1 MNPLLEQE
9 PRRVWAHFAR
19 LCSIPHGSGNMGAA
33 SRMCAGFAEAH
44 GLAYRVDEAQNV
56 IISKPA
62 APGYEAAEPVMLQ
75 GHLDMVCEQEPGRGF
90 DFLSEGLELQLD
102 GDWLSA
108 RGTTLGGDDGIA
120 VAMMLAVLEAND
132 LPHPAL
138 ECVFTTDEETGMGG
152 ARALDFSLL
161 KSRRLINLD
170 SEEEGVF
177 TVCCAGGVRVQC
189 ELPVTREAF
198 AGAAYRVTVGG
209 LLGGH
214 SGGEIDKG
222 RGSAHQLLGRLLGLL
237 QEQASFRLAA
247 LRGGQRDNV
256 ICPLASA
263 ELVLAE
269 ADAPALAQLAA
280 RCQAMFRDE
289 LAVTDPGVT
298 VTLERLDAP
307 SALPLSAK
315 ATGDIVWLLLVSPQ
329 GIEAMSADF
338 PGLVRTSLN
347 LGILHLD
354 EDALHAGYLLRSA
367 LVSEKEM
374 LARRMQA
381 LLSRLDCRVT
391 LVGSYHPW
399 EYRRDSALR
408 ETAVQAFREVFGK
421 EPVIVGTHGGLECG
435 LFCGRVPELDA
446 ISFGPE
452 LRDIHSPRERLSV
465 SSTERTWRLLC
476 QTLRLCR

>member
-9 PRRVWAHFAR
+9 PRRVWAHFTK
-19 LCSIPHGSGNMGAA
+19 LCSIPHGSGNMGPA
-33 SRMCAGFAEAH
+33 SRMCMEFAAAH
-44 GLAYRVDEAQNV
+44 GLECRTDEAQNV

-62 APGYEAAEPVMLQ
+62 TPGYEKAEPVMLQ

-90 DFLSEGLELQLD
+90 DFLTDGLELCVD

-120 VAMMLAVLEAND
+120 VAMMLAVLEADD

-152 ARALDFSLL
+152 ARALDFSRL

-177 TVCCAGGVRVQC
+177 TVCCAGGIRVQC
-189 ELPVTREAF
+189 QLPVLREPF
-198 AGAAYRVTVGG
+198 DGAAFRVTVGG

-237 QEQASFRLAA
+237 QEEADFRLTA
-247 LRGGQRDNV
+247 LQGGARDNV

-269 ADAPALAQLAA
+269 ADVPTLERLAEAC
-280 RCQAMFRDE
+280 RAMFREE
-289 LAVTDPGVT
+289 LAVTDPGVA
-298 VTLERLDAP
+298 VTLERLDTP
-307 SALPLSAK
+307 SALPLTKKS
-315 ATGDIVWLLLVSPQ
+315 TDEIVWLLLVSPQ

-354 EDALHAGYLLRSA
+354 ADALHAGYLLRSA
-367 LVSEKEM
+367 LVSEKQM
-374 LARRMQA
+374 LVQRMQA
-381 LLSRLDCRVT
+381 LLSRLDCKVT

-408 ETAVQAFREVFGK
+408 ETAVQAFRELFGK
-421 EPVIVGTHGGLECG
+421 EPVVAGTHGGLECG
-435 LFCGRVPELDA
+435 LFCGKLPELDA

-452 LRDIHSPRERLSV
+452 LHDIHSPRERLSI

-476 QTLRLCR
+476 RTLRLCR